1 MMAIMQD
8 HDAHYILFAIND
20 GKKKTFF
27 TLFLTYLWFYIL
39 QEARTGIYYGCYPPS
54 TCS

>member
-20 GKKKTFF
+20 GKKKKH
-27 TLFLTYLWFYIL
+27 FLPY
-39 QEARTGIYYGCYPPS
+39 S
-54 TCS
+54 